1 MKLDH
6 HRRTDCR
13 LCNGDNLVSV
23 LKLESTPPANA
34 FVTEEQK
41 NKKQICFPLE
51 LFFCRNCYHVQ
62 LLDVISPKLLFENY
76 IYVSGT
82 SKVFVKHFEE
92 YAKEILK
99 KYPLSK
105 NSRVLDIGSNDGTLL
120 QFFKDQNYSVLGVD
134 PAKKISET
142 SSKNGIETL
151 TDFFNFEL
159 SMKIRQKYG
168 SISLITA
175 NNVFAHIDDL
185 NEFVKGIHHLLSKD
199 GIFVFEVSYLA
210 DVIKNTLFDMTYHEH
225 LSYHSIIPLISFF
238 QKNNLELIDVIKTD
252 VHGGSIRCIVQL
264 QGGVHIKKDS
274 VNKIIGEELKM
285 KINYE
290 KTYKEFGDK
299 INKQKIELA
308 NLLKK
313 IKNENKTIMGF
324 GAPAKS
330 TTLLYHFNINSNTVE
345 CIVDDN
351 KLKQNLFSPGKHIPI
366 VTSETIYDKKPDYL
380 LILAWNFA
388 ESIMKNHQ
396 KFKKQGGKFII
407 PLPRLIVI

>member
-1 MKLDH
+1 MNSEY
-6 HRRTDCR
+6 HRRKYCR
-13 LCNGDNLVSV
+13 LCNSSDLISV

-51 LFFCRNCYHVQ
+51 LFFCKHCYHVQ

-76 IYVSGT
+76 VYVSGT

-120 QFFKDQNYSVLGVD
+120 QFFKNQNYLVLGID
-134 PAKKISET
+134 PAKKISEIT
-142 SSKNGIETL
+142 SKMGIETL
-151 TDFFNFEL
+151 TDFFNYEL
-159 SMKIRQKYG
+159 SLKIRQEYG
-168 SISLITA
+168 PMSLITA
-175 NNVFAHIDDL
+175 NNVFAHVDDL
-185 NEFVKGIHHLLSKD
+185 EGFVKGIHHLLSKN

-225 LSYHSIIPLISFF
+225 LSYHSILPLVSFF

-252 VHGGSIRCIVQL
+252 VHGGSIRCVVQL
-264 QGGVHIKKDS
+264 KEGIHKVNDS
-274 VNKIIGEELKM
+274 VHKIVKEELKI
-285 KINYE
+285 KLDHE
-290 KTYKEFGDK
+290 ETYKEFGEK
-299 INKQKIELA
+299 INSQKTKLQ

-313 IKNENKTIMGF
+313 IKDDNKTIAGF

-330 TTLLYHFNINSNTVE
+330 TTLLYHFNIDPAIME
-345 CIVDDN
+345 YIVDDN

-366 VTSETIYDKKPDYL
+366 VSSEIIYEKRPDYL

-396 KFKKQGGKFII
+396 KFKKQGGKFIV
-407 PLPRLIVI
+407 PLPRLIVN